1 MSNVLTNAFDVHIVI
16 ICMALNSY
24 HISIYSSF
32 LENKDLNHYHDF
44 KQQIRLQA
52 LFIQQ
57 FAHILMQHN
66 RLVI

>member
-1 MSNVLTNAFDVHIVI
+1 MEKTK
-16 ICMALNSY
+16 SY
-24 HISIYSSF
+24 EIDMCHG
-32 LENKDLNHYHDF
+32 F